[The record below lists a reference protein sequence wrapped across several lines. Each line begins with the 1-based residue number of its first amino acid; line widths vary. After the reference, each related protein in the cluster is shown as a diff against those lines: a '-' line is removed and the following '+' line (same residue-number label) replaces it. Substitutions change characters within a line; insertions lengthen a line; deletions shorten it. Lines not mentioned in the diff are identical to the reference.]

1 MTSGCALRQ
10 RSVIRAD
17 VRPCFVSLR
26 SSSMKILLLSA
37 AAALALGACQR
48 AAEPQPTPVEQPTPP
63 VAAAPPVPQEMA
75 PAAPAAAPMAPAPAP
90 PSRAATPRSTRPAAP
105 QPAPTPPPA
114 DPMAGHDMSNMDG
127 MTMPPK
133 Q

>member
-1 MTSGCALRQ
+1 
-10 RSVIRAD
+10 
-17 VRPCFVSLR
+17 
-26 SSSMKILLLSA
+26 MKSLLLSA

-48 AAEPQPTPVEQPTPP
+48 AAEPQPTPAEQPTVPVTTAPP
-63 VAAAPPVPQEMA
+63 VAQEMA
-75 PAAPAAAPMAPAPAP
+75 PAARASMPTAPTKAPE
-90 PSRAATPRSTRPAAP
+90 SRAATPRPTRPAAT
-105 QPAPTPPPA
+105 QPVPTPSPA

>member
-1 MTSGCALRQ
+1 
-10 RSVIRAD
+10 
-17 VRPCFVSLR
+17 
-26 SSSMKILLLSA
+26 MKFLLLSA

-48 AAEPQPTPVEQPTPP
+48 AAEPQPTPAEQPTAP
-63 VAAAPPVPQEMA
+63 VTAAPPVPQEMA
-75 PAAPAAAPMAPAPAP
+75 PAAPPAPTQAPA
-90 PSRAATPRSTRPAAP
+90 SRAATPRPTRPAAA

>member
-1 MTSGCALRQ
+1 
-10 RSVIRAD
+10 
-17 VRPCFVSLR
+17 
-26 SSSMKILLLSA
+26 MKFLLLSA

-48 AAEPQPTPVEQPTPP
+48 AAEPQPTPAEQPTAPVTTAPP
-63 VAAAPPVPQEMA
+63 VAQEMA
-75 PAAPAAAPMAPAPAP
+75 PAAPAATSTAPAQATE
-90 PSRAATPRSTRPAAP
+90 SRAATPRPTRPTAP
-105 QPAPTPPPA
+105 QPAPAPPPA

>member
-1 MTSGCALRQ
+1 
-10 RSVIRAD
+10 
-17 VRPCFVSLR
+17 
-26 SSSMKILLLSA
+26 MKFLLLSA

-48 AAEPQPTPVEQPTPP
+48 SAEPQPTPAEQPTAP
-63 VAAAPPVPQEMA
+63 VTAAPPVPQEMA
-75 PAAPAAAPMAPAPAP
+75 PAAPAAAPPAPTQAPA
-90 PSRAATPRSTRPAAP
+90 SRAATPRPTRPAAA
-105 QPAPTPPPA
+105 QPAPTPPSA